1 MRSAQRVALAVAQSL
16 AAAVGAFALGAR
28 PPKAVGTPEPGAA
41 SEVDTPVPG
50 RAAISAHCALR
61 VFFICLLLF
70 VPGIAVAEEGLLP
83 SARVIVLVRHGN
95 YLPDP
100 SADPEL
106 GPHLTAL
113 GVAQAKLAG
122 PRLAKLGRF
131 DALYV
136 SPLQRARDTAAA
148 MQKDFPG
155 HAFTVLPDLAE
166 CTPPSRLARVMAGEP
181 PADLEACRARLD
193 RLFTA
198 RFVPAQGQPRQEL
211 YVCHGNVIRYLV
223 TRALG
228 VDETAWLSM
237 SVGHTSITRIRI
249 EPDGRMQVLSV
260 GDVGHVPVY
269 MQTGASGDGEGTLA
283 APKAAKLR

>member
-1 MRSAQRVALAVAQSL
+1 MRRIVCACFLLLASF
-16 AAAVGAFALGAR
+16 GLGA
-28 PPKAVGTPEPGAA
+28 AEPAA
-41 SEVDTPVPG
+41 P
-50 RAAISAHCALR
+50 AAL
-61 VFFICLLLF
+61 
-70 VPGIAVAEEGLLP
+70 
-83 SARVIVLVRHGN
+83 VIVLVRHGN

-100 SADPEL
+100 AADPTL

-122 PRLAKLGRF
+122 PRLAGLGHF

-148 MQKDFPG
+148 MQKNFPG
-155 HAFTVLPDLAE
+155 QSFTVLPDLEE
-166 CTPPSRLARVMAGEP
+166 CTPPTRVQRIMVGEKQ
-181 PADLEACRARLD
+181 ADLQACRAQLD
-193 RLFTA
+193 RLFAA
-198 RFVPAQGQPRQEL
+198 RFVPAQGQARQEL

-249 EPDGRMQVLSV
+249 EADGSMQVISV

-269 MQTGASGDGEGTLA
+269 MQTGASGDGEGSLA
-283 APKAAKLR
+283 APKAAKAR